1 MDQPGKSLVGKI
13 DPSYFARVANQ
24 NEWLA
29 SSYPLVDS
37 AIWYKVI
44 RFDVCFVY
52 FVLYLFLTLL
62 FGFVLAF
69 LFVCLFVCEFSNSV
83 CPCKF
88 VGQRKA
94 GVCQEK
100 LWSTEHSA
108 VGGDPWFY
116 WEVYVFSG
124 GLSQELCH
132 GTEPIILWNS
142 TGVRAAITGT
152 CAYYSNWAKVLILGK
167 NRWNSAC
174 SSIYICEYN

>member
-1 MDQPGKSLVGKI
+1 M
-13 DPSYFARVANQ
+13 
-24 NEWLA
+24 
-29 SSYPLVDS
+29 
-37 AIWYKVI
+37 
-44 RFDVCFVY
+44 
-52 FVLYLFLTLL
+52 LYLFLTLL

-88 VGQRKA
+88 VGQRRTRA
-94 GVCQEK
+94 CQEK

-124 GLSQELCH
+124 GLSQELCY

-174 SSIYICEYN
+174 SGIYIIQLRGSWVSVLVIGVLQWYFQRKRNFIENWWKPQEFIA

>member
-1 MDQPGKSLVGKI
+1 MTSFILPACRFSHMIKSDKLWRLFCLFCVV
-13 DPSYFARVANQ
+13 FVFEVAF
-24 NEWLA
+24 W
-29 SSYPLVDS
+29 
-37 AIWYKVI
+37 
-44 RFDVCFVY
+44 VCSCFFV
-52 FVLYLFLTLL
+52 
-62 FGFVLAF
+62 
-69 LFVCLFVCEFSNSV
+69 VCLFVCEFSNSV

-88 VGQRKA
+88 VGQRRT

-124 GLSQELCH
+124 GLSQELCY

-174 SSIYICEYN
+174 SGIYICECNYEGPECRFW